1 MGTPGGGPSWLL
13 VAAVWCFTFFVLV
26 DDGFK
31 IRLDLSHDDVW
42 DG

>member
-1 MGTPGGGPSWLL
+1 L
-13 VAAVWCFTFFVLV
+13 VLYLFFLV

-42 DG
+42 DD